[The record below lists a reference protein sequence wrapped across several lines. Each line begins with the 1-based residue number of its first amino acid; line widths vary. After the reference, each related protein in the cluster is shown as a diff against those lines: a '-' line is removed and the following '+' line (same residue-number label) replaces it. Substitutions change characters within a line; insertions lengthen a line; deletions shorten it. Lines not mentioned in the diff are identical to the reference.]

1 MQAQLQKPRRLVA
14 IDAMNLLSRA
24 FYGIPLAFDSANRPN
39 NALRGWFNTWF
50 LIQEKLA
57 PDQIIAVFDG
67 GRDEERLKALP
78 QYKANRT
85 QKPAEYMQ
93 QLDAAYWLCGAMGML
108 AYRKP
113 GIEADDVLYT
123 LSLAVPPEE
132 ELLVFSNDK
141 DLTQCVQGRCRL
153 VKPTQNNGRSGF
165 EILDESRVVE
175 HFGVRPEQMA
185 LYLAMVGDSSD
196 NVPGVPQIGP
206 KTAAKLIAQFPDHAT
221 LVHAPELGG
230 NRWEA
235 LSTALKVT
243 QLKVIAGIQWPP
255 RVENSEVD
263 CELLESFCR
272 QRALYR
278 VADKIELR
286 MSHPSSTPAAASPAP
301 GLTSGLRRQRP
312 RPDEKQPSFVL

>member
-1 MQAQLQKPRRLVA
+1 
-14 IDAMNLLSRA
+14 
-24 FYGIPLAFDSANRPN
+24 
-39 NALRGWFNTWF
+39 
-50 LIQEKLA
+50 
-57 PDQIIAVFDG
+57 
-67 GRDEERLKALP
+67 
-78 QYKANRT
+78 
-85 QKPAEYMQ
+85 
-93 QLDAAYWLCGAMGML
+93 
-108 AYRKP
+108 
-113 GIEADDVLYT
+113 
-123 LSLAVPPEE
+123 
-132 ELLVFSNDK
+132 
-141 DLTQCVQGRCRL
+141 
-153 VKPTQNNGRSGF
+153 
-165 EILDESRVVE
+165 
-175 HFGVRPEQMA
+175 MA
-185 LYLAMVGDSSD
+185 LYIAMVGDSSD
-196 NVPGVPQIGP
+196 NVPGIPQIGP
-206 KTAAKLIAQFPDHAT
+206 KTAAKLIAQFPDQAT

-301 GLTSGLRRQRP
+301 GLTSGLRRQRL